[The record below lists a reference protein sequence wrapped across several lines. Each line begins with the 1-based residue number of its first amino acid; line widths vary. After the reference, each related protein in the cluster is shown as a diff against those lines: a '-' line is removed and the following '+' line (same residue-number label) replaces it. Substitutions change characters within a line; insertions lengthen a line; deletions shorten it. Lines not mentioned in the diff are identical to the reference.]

1 MEKAIQGLKQVLY
14 VGLVEERGV
23 VEGRRLALQ
32 ITHSLKEEQKSDTI
46 ATKDGNIVAPSPST
60 YTVEMEFLE
69 SKSELVKM
77 LHYAEE
83 NNKELDVWEVDVSEK
98 NANGK
103 YDAKHASGYL
113 SGWEKTAGV
122 DANVSVKTTFTANG
136 KFERGEEE
144 IDDNTVAKITKYIS
158 LTDGKEKDP
167 IPEYKP
173 RKKEKKQ
180 EENQGKSN
188 DTIVVKKGEQ

>member
-1 MEKAIQGLKQVLY
+1 MDKAILGLKQVLY
-14 VGLVEERGV
+14 VGLVEERGTV
-23 VEGRRLALQ
+23 NGKRLGLQ
-32 ITHSLKEEQKSDTI
+32 ITHSLKEEQKSDTV

-69 SKSELVKM
+69 SKSELVRM

-83 NNKELDVWEVDVSEK
+83 NNKEIDVWEVDLSEK

-103 YDAKHASGYL
+103 YDSKQASGFI

-136 KFERGEEE
+136 KFERGEES
-144 IDDNTVAKITKYIS
+144 IDAETAAKITKYVS
-158 LTDGKEKDP
+158 LADGKEVDP
-167 IPEYKP
+167 IPEYVPKTKAP
-173 RKKEKKQ
+173 DSTADNAKTDQSTAK
-180 EENQGKSN
+180 
-188 DTIVVKKGEQ
+188 

>member
-14 VGLVEERGV
+14 VGLVEERGS

-32 ITHSLKEEQKSDTI
+32 ITHSLKEDQKSETVP
-46 ATKDGNIVAPSPST
+46 TKDGNIVAPSPST

-83 NNKELDVWEVDVSEK
+83 NNREVDLWEVDLSEK
-98 NANGK
+98 NDNGN
-103 YDAKHASGYL
+103 YDAKQASGYL

-144 IDDNTVAKITKYIS
+144 IDDTIVAKITKYVS
-158 LTDGKEKDP
+158 LKDGEEKDS
-167 IPEYKP
+167 IPEYIP
-173 RKKEKKQ
+173 KKKNEKIAKVD
-180 EENQGKSN
+180 EGKADKN
-188 DTIVVKKGEQ
+188 ITE

>member
-1 MEKAIQGLKQVLY
+1 MDKAILGLKQVLY
-14 VGLVEERGV
+14 VGLVEERGTV
-23 VEGRRLALQ
+23 NGKRLGLQ
-32 ITHSLKEEQKSDTI
+32 ITHSLKEEQKSDTV

-69 SKSELVKM
+69 SKSELVRM

-83 NNKELDVWEVDVSEK
+83 NNKEIDVWEVDLSEK

-103 YDAKHASGYL
+103 YDSKQASGFI

-136 KFERGEEE
+136 KFERGEES
-144 IDDNTVAKITKYIS
+144 IDAETAAKITKYVS
-158 LTDGKEKDP
+158 LADGKEVEP
-167 IPEYKP
+167 IPEYVPKTKATDP
-173 RKKEKKQ
+173 TTK
-180 EENQGKSN
+180 
-188 DTIVVKKGEQ
+188 

>member
-32 ITHSLKEEQKSDTI
+32 ITHSLKEEQKSDTV

-83 NNKELDVWEVDVSEK
+83 NNKELDVWEIDVSEK

-122 DANVSVKTTFTANG
+122 DANVTVKTTFTANG

-158 LTDGKEKDP
+158 LTDGQEKEP

-173 RKKEKKQ
+173 Q
-180 EENQGKSN
+180 
-188 DTIVVKKGEQ
+188 KKGKNNQEAKVNEGKADKNTVG

>member
-14 VGLVEERGV
+14 VGLVEERGK

-32 ITHSLKEEQKSDTI
+32 ITHSLKEEQKSDTV

-83 NNKELDVWEVDVSEK
+83 NNKEVDVWELDLSEK
-98 NANGK
+98 NANGMFDSK
-103 YDAKHASGYL
+103 QASGYL

-122 DANVSVKTTFTANG
+122 DSNVSVKTTFTANG
-136 KFERGEEE
+136 KFERGEED
-144 IDDNTVAKITKYIS
+144 IDAGTVAKITKYIS
-158 LTDGKEKDP
+158 LKDGEEKES
-167 IPEYKP
+167 IPEYVPKGS
-173 RKKEKKQ
+173 
-180 EENQGKSN
+180 EEVAKADSAKT
-188 DTIVVKKGEQ
+188 DSSKVK